1 MRIEKLKKYINRTIS
16 GVIAVLL
23 CLVLFPNISSTAE
36 ETKKILTYSNYAIE
50 YNVVNAWGNSQNI
63 KIKLTNTGSETIYNW
78 ALGFNADGEISGYVS
93 TEKSI

>member
-23 CLVLFPNISSTAE
+23 CLVLFPTAE

-63 KIKLTNTGSETIYNW
+63 EIKLTNTGSETIYNW

>member
-23 CLVLFPNISSTAE
+23 CLILFPDISSTAE

-50 YNVVNAWGNSQNI
+50 YNVVNAWGNSWNI
-63 KIKLTNTGSETIYNW
+63 EIKLTNTGSETIYTKHQ
-78 ALGFNADGEISGYVS
+78 LKTIQ
-93 TEKSI
+93 KIKQKL